1 MVCPWRFFV
10 ILMGFLWHPSGISID
25 VLQCFYDILWD
36 SNRLHMEFQCNS
48 SGISKYFHWI
58 PMGFLQESFRIS
70 IIFLSSSDDISLKL
84 LSDFRRIPMGID
96 KDFCSLFMV
105 FPQDSYGNS
114 IGFSWSFYGIP
125 MAILMVVLWDFFGF
139 WDFVGFSF
147 GLSCFSCNSCIS
159 LPFLEDQYWIPVG
172 FP

>member
-1 MVCPWRFFV
+1 MFYSVSV
-10 ILMGFLWHPSGISID
+10 IFYGIPTGYIWNFNAIPLGFQSISIG
-25 VLQCFYDILWD
+25 L
-36 SNRLHMEFQCNS
+36 
-48 SGISKYFHWI
+48 
-58 PMGFLQESFRIS
+58 
-70 IIFLSSSDDISLKL
+70 LSSCDDIPLKL

-147 GLSCFSCNSCIS
+147 GLSCFSCNFCIS
-159 LPFLEDQYWIPVG
+159 LPFLED
-172 FP
+172 